1 MKTAAERDKGLS
13 LSLGAPGRAALG
25 AAIAVVVWVLG
36 DHVLPRGL
44 PLGIVLQGAM
54 FGSLYALVA
63 LGLVLIYRAN
73 RVINFAQAELGGVAA
88 VLAIEFR
95 LRLGWNYFLA
105 IAAGLVMAV
114 VLGGLIEIL
123 IIRRFGG
130 APRLIVAV
138 ATIGLAQ
145 VLNGFSVQI
154 PVEWNGALKAAQFT
168 TPFSAHFQ
176 LYPVVFDGNAVLALV
191 VVPVVLLALT
201 AFLRFTDYGVAIRAA
216 AENGD
221 RARLLGIPVRGLSTL
236 VWAIGGFLSALA
248 ILLRVPLLGFASFT
262 SVSSGGYTLLL
273 YVLTAA
279 VIGAMTSL
287 ALTAVAAVGL
297 GVVQSLGAWTFSNS
311 TYVDALL
318 LLVILAA
325 LLVKRERFNRAV
337 ESGVGTWRALKEVR
351 PIPAELRTLP
361 EVRTGLLVLRALL
374 LVGVLAFPF
383 VASPARSQLA
393 ALILIYGMV
402 AVSLVVLTGWA
413 GHLSLGHWA
422 LVGFGGAATGTLLVA
437 HGWDLFLAV
446 PAGALVAAGA
456 AFLIGLPAL
465 RISGPFLA
473 VTTLA
478 FAVTSSSF
486 FLRHRFV
493 PWFVPDFVP
502 RPSLWDRI
510 AFGSDR
516 GMYFVCLGALV
527 LVMMAAR
534 SLRNSR
540 TGRVLIATRDN
551 VPGTQAMS
559 INTTKAKLT
568 AFAIS
573 GAIAGAAGAL
583 YVLHQT
589 AFKSD
594 AFSPDISLRLFSM
607 VVIGGLSSLPGAIL
621 GATFIKGAEFF
632 LRGGWATIASGAGI
646 VGLLLVL
653 PEGLGGFLYVIR
665 DGALRWVANRRG
677 LVVPSLV
684 ADVRVETEE
693 APVALDLAL
702 AGLVRRPTGE
712 ITGGDGELVGVPR
725 PAGAVGVPVT
735 SGAVDG

>member
-1 MKTAAERDKGLS
+1 MKTAGDRAQRVS
-13 LSLGAPGRAALG
+13 ASLGAPGRAGIG
-25 AAIAVVVWVLG
+25 AAIAIGVWSLG
-36 DHVLPRGL
+36 DHALPRGL
-44 PLGIVLQGAM
+44 PLGVVLQGAM

-63 LGLVLIYRAN
+63 LGLVLIFRAN
-73 RVINFAQAELGGVAA
+73 RVINFAQAELGGIAA

-105 IAAGLVMAV
+105 IAAGLAIAV
-114 VLGGLIEIL
+114 VLGGAIEVVVM
-123 IIRRFGG
+123 RRFAN

-138 ATIGLAQ
+138 VTIGLAQ
-145 VLNGFSVQI
+145 VLNGFSVLI
-154 PVEWNGALKAAQFT
+154 PVKWNGLFKATRFT
-168 TPFSAHFQ
+168 TPFNAHFKV
-176 LYPVVFDGNAVLALV
+176 YPVVFDGNAVLALV
-191 VVPVVLLALT
+191 VVPVVLLGLT

-221 RARLLGIPVRGLSTL
+221 RARLLGIPVRGLSTM

-262 SVSSGGYTLLL
+262 SVSGGGYSLLL

-279 VIGAMTSL
+279 VIGAMTSMP
-287 ALTAVAAVGL
+287 LTAVAAVGL
-297 GVVQSLGAWTFSNS
+297 GVVQSLGAWTFRNS

-318 LLVILAA
+318 LVVILAA
-325 LLVKRERFNRAV
+325 LLVRRERFNRAA
-337 ESGVGTWRALKEVR
+337 EAGVGTWRALKEVR
-351 PIPAELRTLP
+351 PIPTELRNLP
-361 EVRTGLLVLRALL
+361 EVRGGLFALRAI
-374 LVGVLAFPF
+374 LVAGALVFPF

-446 PAGALVAAGA
+446 PAGALVAAAA

-502 RPSLWDRI
+502 RPALWNRI

-516 GMYFVCLGALV
+516 QMYFVCLGALV
-527 LVMMAAR
+527 LVMLAAR

-551 VPGTQAMS
+551 VPGTQSMS
-559 INTTKAKLT
+559 INTTRAKLT

-573 GAIAGAAGAL
+573 GAIAGSAGAL
-583 YVLHQT
+583 YVLHQA

-594 AFSPDISLRLFSM
+594 AYTPDISLRVFSM

-653 PEGLGGFLYVIR
+653 PEGLGGFLYVLR
-665 DGALRWVANRRG
+665 DAALRRLATRRG

-684 ADVRVETEE
+684 ADMRVETEE

-702 AGLVRRPTGE
+702 AGLARRPTGE
-712 ITGGDGELVGVPR
+712 VTGGNGELAGASRSPQAVGV
-725 PAGAVGVPVT
+725 PAGAV
-735 SGAVDG
+735 DG

>member
-1 MKTAAERDKGLS
+1 
-13 LSLGAPGRAALG
+13 
-25 AAIAVVVWVLG
+25 
-36 DHVLPRGL
+36 
-44 PLGIVLQGAM
+44 
-54 FGSLYALVA
+54 
-63 LGLVLIYRAN
+63 
-73 RVINFAQAELGGVAA
+73 
-88 VLAIEFR
+88 
-95 LRLGWNYFLA
+95 
-105 IAAGLVMAV
+105 
-114 VLGGLIEIL
+114 
-123 IIRRFGG
+123 
-130 APRLIVAV
+130 
-138 ATIGLAQ
+138 
-145 VLNGFSVQI
+145 
-154 PVEWNGALKAAQFT
+154 
-168 TPFSAHFQ
+168 
-176 LYPVVFDGNAVLALV
+176 
-191 VVPVVLLALT
+191 
-201 AFLRFTDYGVAIRAA
+201 
-216 AENGD
+216 
-221 RARLLGIPVRGLSTL
+221 
-236 VWAIGGFLSALA
+236 
-248 ILLRVPLLGFASFT
+248 ILLRVPLLGFVSFQ
-262 SVSSGGYTLLL
+262 SVSGGGYTLLL

-287 ALTAVAAVGL
+287 PLTAVAALGL
-297 GVVQSLGAWTFSNS
+297 GIVQYLGAWTFSNS

-318 LLVILAA
+318 LVAILAA
-325 LLVKRERFNRAV
+325 LLVRRERFNRAA
-337 ESGVGTWRALKEVR
+337 ESEVGTWRALKEVR
-351 PIPAELRTLP
+351 PIPAELRRLP
-361 EVRTGLLVLRALL
+361 EVRIGLFVLRAV
-374 LVGVLAFPF
+374 LVVGALVFPF
-383 VASPARSQLA
+383 VAPPARSQLA

-413 GHLSLGHWA
+413 GHMSLGHWA
-422 LVGFGGAATGTLLVA
+422 LVGFGGAAAGTLLVA

-446 PAGALVAAGA
+446 PAGALVAAAA

-502 RPSLWDRI
+502 RPALWDRI

-516 GMYFVCLGALV
+516 GIYFICLAALV
-527 LVMMAAR
+527 LVMVAAR

-551 VPGTQAMS
+551 VPGTQSMS
-559 INTTKAKLT
+559 INTTTAKLT

-573 GAIAGAAGAL
+573 GAIAGSAGAL

-594 AFSPDISLRLFSM
+594 AFTPDISLRLFSM

-621 GATFIKGAEFF
+621 GAAYIKGAEFF

-653 PEGLGGFLYVIR
+653 PEGLGGFLYVVR
-665 DGALRWVANRRG
+665 DGALRWVAKRRG

-702 AGLVRRPTGE
+702 DGLARRSAGE
-712 ITGGDGELVGVPR
+712 ITGGDGDLVGAARPTGAVAV
-725 PAGAVGVPVT
+725 PAGTGGPDA
-735 SGAVDG
+735 

>member
-1 MKTAAERDKGLS
+1 M
-13 LSLGAPGRAALG
+13 
-25 AAIAVVVWVLG
+25 I
-36 DHVLPRGL
+36 
-44 PLGIVLQGAM
+44 
-54 FGSLYALVA
+54 
-63 LGLVLIYRAN
+63 
-73 RVINFAQAELGGVAA
+73 
-88 VLAIEFR
+88 
-95 LRLGWNYFLA
+95 
-105 IAAGLVMAV
+105 
-114 VLGGLIEIL
+114 
-123 IIRRFGG
+123 
-130 APRLIVAV
+130 
-138 ATIGLAQ
+138 
-145 VLNGFSVQI
+145 
-154 PVEWNGALKAAQFT
+154 
-168 TPFSAHFQ
+168 
-176 LYPVVFDGNAVLALV
+176 
-191 VVPVVLLALT
+191 
-201 AFLRFTDYGVAIRAA
+201 
-216 AENGD
+216 
-221 RARLLGIPVRGLSTL
+221 
-236 VWAIGGFLSALA
+236 
-248 ILLRVPLLGFASFT
+248 
-262 SVSSGGYTLLL
+262 
-273 YVLTAA
+273 
-279 VIGAMTSL
+279 
-287 ALTAVAAVGL
+287 
-297 GVVQSLGAWTFSNS
+297 QSLGAWTFRNS

-318 LLVILAA
+318 LVAILAA
-325 LLVKRERFNRAV
+325 LLVKRERFNRTA
-337 ESGVGTWRALKEVR
+337 ETGVGSWRSLKEVR
-351 PIPAELRTLP
+351 PIPAELRNLP
-361 EVRTGLLVLRALL
+361 EVRTGLFLLRAV
-374 LVGVLAFPF
+374 LVAGAVVFPF
-383 VASPARSQLA
+383 VVSPARSQLA

-413 GHLSLGHWA
+413 GHMSLGHWA
-422 LVGFGGAATGTLLVA
+422 LVGFGGAATGTLLVS

-478 FAVTSSSF
+478 FATTSSSF

-493 PWFVPDFVP
+493 PWFIPDFVP
-502 RPSLWDRI
+502 RPALWDRV

-527 LVMMAAR
+527 VVMVAAR

-559 INTTKAKLT
+559 INTTTAKLT

-594 AFSPDISLRLFSM
+594 AFTPDISLRLFSM

-621 GATFIKGAEFF
+621 GASYIKGAEFF

-646 VGLLLVL
+646 IGLLLVL
-653 PEGLGGFLYVIR
+653 PEGLGGFLYVVR
-665 DGALRWVANRRG
+665 DGILRRLATRKG

-702 AGLVRRPTGE
+702 LGLAGRPAGE
-712 ITGGDGELVGVPR
+712 ITGGDGEVVGATRASTAIGVP
-725 PAGAVGVPVT
+725 AGT
-735 SGAVDG
+735 GAVDG